1 LNGNSSNYKLSKYDG
16 KKLIPHAGQIFTDK
30 DTDKEIPKNID
41 TTLSYVYLN
50 TKAKKLTPIE
60 VTYDK
65 EENIFYKGDREN
77 K

>member
-1 LNGNSSNYKLSKYDG
+1 M
-16 KKLIPHAGQIFTDK
+16 FTDG
-30 DTDKEIPKNID
+30 TIPKNVD

-50 TKAKKLTPIE
+50 TKIGKDAKLKPIE

-65 EENIFYKGDREN
+65 ERNIFYKVDDPN